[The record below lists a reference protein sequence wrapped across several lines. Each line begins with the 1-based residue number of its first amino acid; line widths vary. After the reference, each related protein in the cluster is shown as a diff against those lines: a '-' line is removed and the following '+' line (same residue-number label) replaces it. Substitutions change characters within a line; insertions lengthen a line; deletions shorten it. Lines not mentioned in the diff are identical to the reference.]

1 MICFWLDVLFSRWK
15 TKIKAKSAS
24 RTAPIEIPT
33 IAPVDNLINN
43 RSAQWIGLIRR
54 KHIPDPE
61 LPELRYSD

>member
-1 MICFWLDVLFSRWK
+1 M
-15 TKIKAKSAS
+15 KAKSADS
-24 RTAPIEIPT
+24 TAPIEIPT

-43 RSAQWIGLIRR
+43 GSAQCIGLIRR